1 MPRVFSGSGK
11 DHAPAD
17 TMNHLEGYL
26 YSLIIIIVFS
36 LLTSVSFAAEKITL
50 PEGWRFP
57 TAEELTYAS
66 RKESPTKY
74 SKAVAD
80 FNGDGINDEAFLLKS
95 IKFSGEGLFVRLSY
109 KQKGFRWIQLDVID
123 WGKEYPKV
131 DLSMSVAIA
140 KPGNYETACGKGYF
154 DCKDGEPEVLKLRRP
169 AIDYFRFESANSFF
183 VWDEKMAKFKRI
195 WMSD

>member
-1 MPRVFSGSGK
+1 MRRLALTLIFLFLFTAS
-11 DHAPAD
+11 HAKE
-17 TMNHLEGYL
+17 N
-26 YSLIIIIVFS
+26 IV
-36 LLTSVSFAAEKITL
+36 L

-57 TAEELTYAS
+57 TEAELTYVS

-74 SKAVAD
+74 SKAIAD

-95 IKFSGEGLFVRLSY
+95 TKFSGEGLFVRLSD
-109 KQKGFRWIQLDVID
+109 KQKGFHWVKLDVIE

-131 DLSMSVAIA
+131 DLSMGVEIA
-140 KPGNYETACGKGYF
+140 KPGEYKTACGKGYF
-154 DCKDGEPEVLKLRRP
+154 ECKEGEPEVLKLRLP

-183 VWDEKMAKFKRI
+183 VWNAKTASFKRV